1 MKRIGVGAFNWG
13 PHPITKLPEDKGW
26 YLEWPYGEAVE
37 CSGERGTI
45 TDLQYLEHDCRL
57 NEVRTA
63 AGVKTYFY
71 PCDYLDE
78 IVTFVE
84 EDNKQRMQDDIEL
97 GWGKGNELP
106 KAYEIRELWKRGLVA
121 PKI

>member
-1 MKRIGVGAFNWG
+1 MVKQWNAQ
-13 PHPITKLPEDKGW
+13 K
-26 YLEWPYGEAVE
+26 
-37 CSGERGTI
+37 RGTI
-45 TDLQYLEHDCRL
+45 IDLQYLEADCRL

-63 AGVKTYFY
+63 TGVKTYFY

-106 KAYEIRELWKRGLVA
+106 KAYEIRELWKKGLVA